1 MPARSHEPDPIPVRV
16 MLADLAGAPQ
26 ALEKLVKQTG
36 PNPLLTA
43 LIQSLTTRLTPEA
56 PLPTAKLL
64 QQHSG
69 LAPAAFKRELALLY
83 QAFITALET
92 QPDFL
97 AFSQVEHCLVVSGRR
112 APLAI
117 RCRLPA
123 TPQLGEGIELDFV
136 SGFTGGDAYYVDRL
150 LSEYA
155 NGAITTYVYLKPGY
169 YDPYLWQLRAR
180 ARFEGKLP
188 FAIEREMGE
197 FEVQGYLRS
206 LYGPAPGAVAK
217 TAERG
222 GQPGDKRGQRGG
234 QWK

>member
-1 MPARSHEPDPIPVRV
+1 MPARPHEPEPIPVRV
-16 MLADLAGAPQ
+16 MIADLAGAIQ
-26 ALEKLVKQTG
+26 TLDKLAKQTG
-36 PNPLLTA
+36 PNPLLTT
-43 LIQSLTTRLTPEA
+43 LIQSLATRLTSEA

-64 QQHSG
+64 QQHSS
-69 LAPAAFKRELALLY
+69 LSPAAFKRELAALY

-92 QPDFL
+92 QPDL
-97 AFSQVEHCLVVSGRR
+97 LTFSQGEHCLVVAGRR

-123 TPQLGEGIELDFV
+123 TPQLGEGIELGFV

-188 FAIEREMGE
+188 SAIEQEMGE
-197 FEVQGYLRS
+197 FEVQDYLRS
-206 LYGPAPGAVAK
+206 LYGPGAGSK
-217 TAERG
+217 TPERG
-222 GQPGDKRGQRGG
+222 GQTGG
-234 QWK
+234 QTGGQARGRWR